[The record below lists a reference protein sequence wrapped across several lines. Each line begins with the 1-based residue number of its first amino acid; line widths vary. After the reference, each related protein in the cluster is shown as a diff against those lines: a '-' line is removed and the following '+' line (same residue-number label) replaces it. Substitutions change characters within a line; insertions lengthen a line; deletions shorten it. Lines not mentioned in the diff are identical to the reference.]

1 MSIST
6 QIVIEIGSAYIRAG
20 FGGEASPRCIVRCA
34 VNFTD
39 TASDRSALDLQ
50 LHELFHEIF
59 VERLHIKPKICSVL
73 VIEKLLETKLLR
85 DSVFTLLF
93 KVFQVNALINTKSCC
108 TTHDNTRYDRCMH
121 AGTSCFHSTRSVYG
135 SDTEWSIHRSG
146 AECG

>member
-20 FGGEASPRCIVRCA
+20 FGGEESPRCIVRCA

-50 LHELFHEIF
+50 LHELLHEIF

-85 DSVFTLLF
+85 DSVFTLLL
-93 KVFQVNALINTKSCC
+93 KVFQVTL
-108 TTHDNTRYDRCMH
+108 
-121 AGTSCFHSTRSVYG
+121 
-135 SDTEWSIHRSG
+135 
-146 AECG
+146 